1 MKNAPNSR
9 VNLDKAIERFAGNAL
24 RAAEIRGLMANA
36 IVAQMIGEGVVKGGS
51 GLRFRYGEK
60 LTRMTM
66 DLDTAW
72 RTGLD
77 EFLKSLSAKLE
88 EGWNGFT
95 GEIKILRQASPRGI
109 PFDYVMQPCDVKLKY
124 RGSPWYTVNL
134 EVGHN
139 EIGDADECDKVEMP
153 QVMEEVFEFAAL
165 PKPSPI
171 PAMRLEYQ
179 VAQKLHGVSA
189 PGSKRAH
196 DLIDLQLIMANAEI
210 DYKRAAELCRKL
222 FTYRQVHTWPPRIV
236 KGENWETMYT
246 GQMRDLPILSSVDE
260 AINWANELI
269 TRIENAK

>member
-210 DYKRAAELCRKL
+210 DYKRAAGLCRKL
-222 FTYRQVHTWPPRIV
+222 FTYRQVHTWPPMIV

>member
-1 MKNAPNSR
+1 MKNAPNSK

-24 RAAEIRGLMANA
+24 RAAELRGLMANA
-36 IVAQMIGEGVVKGGS
+36 IVAQMIGEGVVKGGT

-77 EFLKSLSAKLE
+77 EFLKSLRAKLE

-95 GEIKILRQASPRGI
+95 GEIKILRQAAPRGI

-124 RGSPWYTVNL
+124 RGAPWYTVNL

-139 EIGDADECDKVEMP
+139 EIGDADECDNVEMP
-153 QVMEEVFEFAAL
+153 LVIEEVFQFAAL

-196 DLIDLQLIMANAEI
+196 DLIDLQLIMANEEI
-210 DYKRAAELCRKL
+210 DFRRAGELCRQL
-222 FTYRQVHTWPPRIV
+222 FKYRQVHTWPPVIE
-236 KGENWETMYT
+236 KGENWEATYA
-246 GQMRDLPILSSVDE
+246 GQKKDLPILSSVEE
-260 AINWANELI
+260 AVEWANELI
-269 TRIENAK
+269 ARIENA